1 MLSPRGWVLAL
12 ANIVTL
18 IQKKEFTLNPFK
30 EHSVNSFTLK
40 ELEKY
45 VPNVKG
51 IEITNRKT
59 WEQYGTKEEK

>member
-1 MLSPRGWVLAL
+1 MVQ
-12 ANIVTL
+12 IVKRL
-18 IQKKEFTLNPFK
+18 KQKEFSLNPFK
-30 EHSVNSFTLK
+30 EHFVNSFTLK

>member
-1 MLSPRGWVLAL
+1 MVQ
-12 ANIVTL
+12 IVKRL
-18 IQKKEFTLNPFK
+18 KQKEFSLNPFK